1 MDPYTLLKSH
11 EFDLFGHH
19 CELHGSCGQAKGK
32 GFELVGPTLEVK
44 AHVLPGLTVN
54 WYVEVCFLKSMDVTH
69 SPAWRE
75 VLIVS
80 GFSILNVPVFKKVF
94 KVLRSG
100 IGLHRLLG
108 LGTKKPVVK
117 PQ

>member
-1 MDPYTLLKSH
+1 MWKYAS
-11 EFDLFGHH
+11 
-19 CELHGSCGQAKGK
+19 
-32 GFELVGPTLEVK
+32 
-44 AHVLPGLTVN
+44 
-54 WYVEVCFLKSMDVTH
+54 LKSMDVTH

-80 GFSILNVPVFKKVF
+80 GVSILNVPVFKKVF
-94 KVLRSG
+94 KVLRSR

-108 LGTKKPVVK
+108 LGTKKLVVK

>member
-11 EFDLFGHH
+11 KFDLFGHH

-54 WYVEVCFLKSMDVTH
+54 WYVEVCFFEIYGCDPLPCLEGGSY
-69 SPAWRE
+69 
-75 VLIVS
+75 VS
-80 GFSILNVPVFKKVF
+80 GVSILNVPVFKKVF
-94 KVLRSG
+94 KVLRSR

>member
-54 WYVEVCFLKSMDVTH
+54 WYVEVC
-69 SPAWRE
+69 
-75 VLIVS
+75 
-80 GFSILNVPVFKKVF
+80 VFEIYGCDP
-94 KVLRSG
+94 LP
-100 IGLHRLLG
+100 LLG
-108 LGTKKPVVK
+108 GRFLLSLGFPS
-117 PQ
+117 